1 MKKITASFASLVLAL
16 SLAQPAGANDAFN
29 VDAVPQTKTSGT
41 FQIAEPIEKNSF
53 SDLVALRIDRNGVWE
68 QWVCTS
74 TKDPECQ
81 GNLHSIAG
89 SAVLPLCESE
99 TDENCIVG
107 LELAAK
113 DQDFQAATFTRKIS
127 GRKFAEDAS
136 ESFFEQSTPSLWEA
150 PNAPSKQGTTS
161 YVVSVRVIQTKFF
174 QGNKKYE
181 SQRFFADVTPYRE
194 VKDAKYQEPYGY
206 TEMGDPVLGTRKR
219 THATGG
225 GDLGCAWTENGACGI
240 AQDFADGTRVRL
252 SLRIEKTIGGWF
264 QARLKDPTISV
275 TDFSPNNNLLVVEA
289 EPTKVQRMSYTTAD
303 AKKIT
308 AEERKFLEYTGFGG
322 SFENFVSKA
331 SAQDAFSFGYLN
343 YFKDK
348 VKDTAVG
355 SNTSWSF
362 SSAEG
367 TDTGSRCLS
376 DKSKV
381 LGIVTTNAMVYDGG
395 VPKFSRGF
403 LNYRIAG
410 LHYESDGVAEVIGN
424 YDLVMRSE
432 VARCLYGF
440 SRAPVSATITI
451 TGDGDK
457 NIATTLVGEKNG
469 WLKLAAYGFTFSE
482 KTIRVKITQPK
493 RTTITCVSTKAPTR
507 TTKVTGTNPKCP
519 TGFRKR

>member
-1 MKKITASFASLVLAL
+1 MTM
-16 SLAQPAGANDAFN
+16 AQPASAEDAFN
-29 VDAVPQTKTSGT
+29 IDTLPQTQTSGT

-53 SDLVALRIDRNGVWE
+53 SDLVALRIDRNGIWE
-68 QWVCTS
+68 QWVCAS

-89 SAVLPLCESE
+89 SAVLPLCESD

-113 DQDFQAATFTRKIS
+113 DQDFQPATFVRNIG
-127 GRKFAEDAS
+127 GRTFAEDPGQ
-136 ESFFEQSTPSLWEA
+136 SFFEQSTPSLWEA

-181 SQRFFADVTPYRE
+181 SQRFFADVTPFRE
-194 VKDAKYQEPYGY
+194 AKDPKYQEPYGY
-206 TEMGDPVLGTRKR
+206 TEMGDPVLGIRKR

-225 GDLGCAWTENGACGI
+225 GDLSCAWTENGACGI
-240 AQDFADGTRVRL
+240 GQDFADGTRVKL

-264 QARLKDPTISV
+264 QARLKAPNISV
-275 TDFSPNNNLLVVEA
+275 TDFSTSNNLLVVEA
-289 EPTKVQRMSYTTAD
+289 EPTVVQRMSYTTPD
-303 AKKIT
+303 AKKINSQ
-308 AEERKFLEYTGFGG
+308 ERKFLEYTGFGG

-331 SAQDAFSFGYLN
+331 PAQDVFAFGYLN

-362 SSAEG
+362 SSSEG
-367 TDTGSRCLS
+367 TGTGSPCLS

-410 LHYESDGVAEVIGN
+410 LHYEADGVTEVIGN
-424 YDLVMRSE
+424 YDLVMRSD

-440 SRAPVSATITI
+440 SKAPVSATITI

-457 NIATTLVGEKNG
+457 DIATTIVGEKNG

-493 RTTITCVSTKAPTR
+493 RTTINCVSNTSSNR
-507 TTKVTGTNPKCP
+507 TIKVTGTNPKCP
-519 TGFRKR
+519 SGFRKK